1 MRRSSSRTS
10 EPAAPGPPRRG
21 RAPIDVQSSGPP
33 SSRTSATS
41 LGSALACSPRR
52 AATRQALEREWV
64 AASNRRDL
72 GRVRLDFAT
81 KLEQFTAQA
90 TGEEADLTS
99 QIQALQDA
107 GPELSSRG
115 AAPTVVTTPSRTGPP
130 SGVWALIYRLLA
142 LERSRGTLKD
152 LRARTTEIVQ
162 STDGEVRAARQTMR
176 PVFVRL
182 RALAKEP
189 AVNGPALAADQEE
202 FRHLLEQAKRLGAVM
217 LPLREE
223 SALLHRYAAD
233 VQGWMRAVDRE
244 IGLAFRGLALELAG
258 VGLALVVILVGSVV
272 WRVAAVRYVT
282 NPYHRRLLLTARHV
296 VVVTAIALVLVLRF
310 MSELTALVAALGFAA
325 AGIAFA
331 LQNVILAVAGYFSMV
346 APNGIRVGDR
356 VSLQGPFGYV
366 HGEVIEIG
374 VVRTRLQELSG
385 EPLRPTGRILVFP
398 NSVAFTGSFI
408 KHPHP
413 PRRSAP
419 ARRRSPAARRGSPH
433 AAVEDAAAGVRGTAL
448 SWLRRLCVAHATHC
462 RPRFDRRR
470 PRNRTPGSKPR
481 AATVVCGPHRAPA
494 GVDIPARHESR
505 ADAAALPPERTVT
518 SSELRGSV
526 HRHRSAATWPACSRR
541 LAPEACALHLG
552 TGRTTTPIRARRSP

>member
-1 MRRSSSRTS
+1 
-10 EPAAPGPPRRG
+10 
-21 RAPIDVQSSGPP
+21 V
-33 SSRTSATS
+33 
-41 LGSALACSPRR
+41 
-52 AATRQALEREWV
+52 
-64 AASNRRDL
+64 
-72 GRVRLDFAT
+72 
-81 KLEQFTAQA
+81 
-90 TGEEADLTS
+90 
-99 QIQALQDA
+99 
-107 GPELSSRG
+107 PELSSRG
-115 AAPTVVTTPSRTGPP
+115 AASTIVTTPSRAGQP

-152 LRARTTEIVQ
+152 LRARTTEIIQ
-162 STDGEVRAARQTMR
+162 STDGEVRAARQTIR
-176 PVFVRL
+176 PVLVRL

-189 AVNGPALAADQEE
+189 AVNGAALAADQEE
-202 FRHLLEQAKRLGAVM
+202 FRHLLDQAKGLGAVM

-272 WRVAAVRYVT
+272 WRVAAMRYVT

-296 VVVTAIALVLVLRF
+296 VVVTAIVLVLVLRF

-385 EPLRPTGRILVFP
+385 EPLRATGRILVFP

-413 PRRSAP
+413 P
-419 ARRRSPAARRGSPH
+419 
-433 AAVEDAAAGVRGTAL
+433 
-448 SWLRRLCVAHATHC
+448 
-462 RPRFDRRR
+462 
-470 PRNRTPGSKPR
+470 
-481 AATVVCGPHRAPA
+481 
-494 GVDIPARHESR
+494 
-505 ADAAALPPERTVT
+505 
-518 SSELRGSV
+518 
-526 HRHRSAATWPACSRR
+526 
-541 LAPEACALHLG
+541 PEA
-552 TGRTTTPIRARRSP
+552 RSG